1 MMILMDNNNNNNRNA
16 VSNLHA
22 VEAAMTVH
30 LNRVSE
36 LQDYA
41 ACGTPGRVAYAAPRV
56 AHHRAAFSRLVAV
69 RDGSSN

>member
-1 MMILMDNNNNNNRNA
+1 MDNNDNNSDA

-30 LNRVSE
+30 LSRVSE

-41 ACGTPGRVAYAAPRV
+41 ACGTPGRVAYATPRV
-56 AHHRAAFSRLVAV
+56 AHHRAAFARLAAL
-69 RDGSSN
+69 GK